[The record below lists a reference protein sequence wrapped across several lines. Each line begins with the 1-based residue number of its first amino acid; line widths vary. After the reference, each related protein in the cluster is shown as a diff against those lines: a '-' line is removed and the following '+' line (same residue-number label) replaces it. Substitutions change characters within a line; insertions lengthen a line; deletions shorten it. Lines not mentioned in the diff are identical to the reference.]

1 MDVSVTAMAAPK
13 PAALMSAGVQV
24 VPQRS
29 VLDPKV
35 AVVAVVGHTAP
46 AECSVPLIVPPFTIL
61 MLLSLIAPKAAV
73 PSFRVTET
81 SIPLMIDCGGMAK
94 FIPDATR

>member
-1 MDVSVTAMAAPK
+1 LIVIWSIYAVSLAPLVEVSVTAMAAPK

-46 AECSVPLIVPPFTIL
+46 AECSVPVTAPPFTIL
-61 MLLSLIAPKAAV
+61 MLLSLMKP
-73 PSFRVTET
+73 
-81 SIPLMIDCGGMAK
+81 
-94 FIPDATR
+94 

>member
-1 MDVSVTAMAAPK
+1 MEVSVTAMAAPK
-13 PAALMSAGVQV
+13 PAALMSATVQV

-35 AVVAVVGHTAP
+35 AAVAVVGHKAP
-46 AECSVPLIVPPFTIL
+46 AECSVPVIVPFFTIL
-61 MLLSLIAPKAAV
+61 MLLSLMKPKLEV
-73 PSFRVTET
+73 PSFLSTET
-81 SIPLMIDCGGMAK
+81 SIPLMIDCGGIAK

>member
-1 MDVSVTAMAAPK
+1 MAAPK

-35 AVVAVVGHTAP
+35 AAVAVVGHAAP
-46 AECSVPLIVPPFTIL
+46 AECSVPAIVPFFTIL
-61 MLLSLIAPKAAV
+61 MLLSLIIPKVDA
-73 PSFRVTET
+73 PSFRSTET
-81 SIPLMIDCGGMAK
+81 SRPLMID
-94 FIPDATR
+94 